1 MRSPSSKH
9 KKLSSLSTDS
19 NITNRSPKSSLAGLE
34 GDYVNHIKPSS
45 RHVLYKISSM
55 SHFLEKKIYIL
66 KLSQMNQ
73 WETFRQD
80 TIEQLDYY
88 YGLVKRQL
96 LRYQSPTSHLFPA
109 KSSNTEHA
117 SIRDSIYCSA
127 AVWSLYQV
135 SFFLFSWH
143 MQICILA

>member
-9 KKLSSLSTDS
+9 KNISTVSTDS
-19 NITNRSPKSSLAGLE
+19 AATNASHKSSSAGLE

-45 RHVLYKISSM
+45 
-55 SHFLEKKIYIL
+55 
-66 KLSQMNQ
+66 
-73 WETFRQD
+73 RQD

-109 KSSNTEHA
+109 QSSNTEHA

-135 SFFLFSWH
+135 RFVNINETFRLRFFQSFF
-143 MQICILA
+143 

>member
-45 RHVLYKISSM
+45 RHVLYIR
-55 SHFLEKKIYIL
+55 FLLGPIFKKKIFII
-66 KLSQMNQ
+66 KLSYMNQ
-73 WETFRQD
+73 GASFRQD

-135 SFFLFSWH
+135 GFFLFSWH
-143 MQICILA
+143 MQICIPA